1 MKKVKNILVVLLA
14 FVFVFGFTVGGILL
28 PDKEISKT
36 ERRKLEKFPDITI
49 NSVLSGKFMTDFES
63 YSLDHFP
70 LRDGFRGF
78 KSFFT
83 RNVMLQKDNNGYY
96 SYDGYIIKS
105 SYPLDEDSVSYATS
119 RFEFIYETYLKDT
132 DTKIYLTI
140 VPDKNCFVPESEG
153 YLAMDYTAFS
163 QMVSGDMEYAEYID
177 IFPLLNL
184 SDYYATDTHWR
195 QEEIVDVAQYIS
207 KNMGV
212 PLKAEFVTQKI
223 ETPFYGVYHGQSALD
238 IEPDTMYYLEADFLK
253 NCKAKDI
260 ETNSYF
266 PIYDMEKLDS
276 ESPTVIPDPYE
287 MFLSGPNRA
296 IVELENPKATTDKE
310 LIIFRDSYANAI
322 APMFLEG
329 YKKVTLI
336 DLRRVVPQ
344 YLGQF
349 VEFNNQDVLFMQ
361 STLVLN
367 DSSEIK

>member
-1 MKKVKNILVVLLA
+1 MKKIKNILVVLLA
-14 FVFVFGFTVGGILL
+14 LVFVFGFTVGGILL
-28 PDKEISKT
+28 PDKEISET
-36 ERRKLEKFPDITI
+36 ERRKLGKFPVITI

-132 DTKIYLTI
+132 DSKIYLTI

-163 QMVSGDMEYAEYID
+163 QMVAGDMEYAEYID
-177 IFPLLNL
+177 IFPLLEL

-195 QEEIVDVAQYIS
+195 QEEIIDVAQYIS
-207 KNMGV
+207 QNMGV
-212 PLKAEFVTQKI
+212 PLKAEYITQNV
-223 ETPFYGVYHGQSALD
+223 ETPFYGVYHGQSALNV
-238 IEPDTMYYLEADFLK
+238 EPDTMYYLEADYFK
-253 NCKAKDI
+253 GCTAKDI
-260 ETNSYF
+260 ETNSLF
-266 PIYDMEKLDS
+266 PIYDMKKLDS
-276 ESPTVIPDPYE
+276 DSPTVIPDPYE

-296 IVELENPKATTDKE
+296 IVELENPNATTDKE